1 MSCQRRSLQAGAVGV
16 VLVIVSCAAPST
28 TPPQPPPSPSAE
40 SAVVPVQSSAEAAQR
55 AAVAVYVGMWQ
66 AMARAGRTSDW
77 KSPEL
82 DRYATGLARASIVR
96 SLYADHFKGVVTRGI
111 PTNSPVVRSVEPPE
125 HPDTVLIDDCGD
137 STHSLKYHQGTD
149 RPAGDGPGGGRRAIT
164 AEVLLQ
170 PDGTWRVNRF
180 AVQALGTC

>member
-1 MSCQRRSLQAGAVGV
+1 MGYQQRSVQAGAACV
-16 VLVIVSCAAPST
+16 VLVIASCAAQGTPSSSVV
-28 TPPQPPPSPSAE
+28 PSPSTAP
-40 SAVVPVQSSAEAAQR
+40 PVAPTQSPVHAAGQ
-55 AAVAVYVGMWQ
+55 AAVATYVGMWQ

-82 DRYATGLARASIVR
+82 DHYATGLARASIIR
-96 SLYADHFKGVVTRGI
+96 SLYADHFKKVVTRGA
-111 PTNSPVVRSVEPPE
+111 PTNSPVVRTVTPAED
-125 HPDTVLIDDCGD
+125 PDTVLIDDCGN
-137 STHSLKYHQGTD
+137 STHSLKYHKGTN

-164 AEVLLQ
+164 AEVLRQ